1 MSDITTINIPQYD
14 AQKMPKSLTP
24 VTIAFELK
32 SMQPMIDILSNS
44 CPYRDCAMRLKMT
57 NFAINEI
64 VGIANGLGGELQ
76 EIPLDKPEVK
86 KLDDTA
92 AALLLLG
99 LNVQWLVLKC
109 DGIAYPT
116 VMGRLLLI
124 LTHLA
129 RIETTIRCKAE

>member
-24 VTIAFELK
+24 ATIALELK
-32 SMQPMIDILSNS
+32 SMQPMIDIVSGA
-44 CPYRDCAMRLKMT
+44 CPYKDCALRIKMT

-64 VGIANGLGGELQ
+64 IGIANGLGGEPQ
-76 EIPLDKPEVK
+76 DVPHDKPETHKV
-86 KLDDTA
+86 DDTA
-92 AALLLLG
+92 AVLLLLG

-109 DGIAYPT
+109 DGIAYPSL
-116 VMGRLLLI
+116 MGRLLLV